1 MTAVQKSGFDAGY
14 ASAQYQMWP
23 RTDEAQEK
31 PILRQKESRPW
42 TCFAFLVSTTGPLE
56 IFLKLGTCNKLRQIA
71 GFGLFG
77 ALCAYGPDKLQC

>member
-31 PILRQKESRPW
+31 RQFCARRK
-42 TCFAFLVSTTGPLE
+42 VD
-56 IFLKLGTCNKLRQIA
+56 LGLA
-71 GFGLFG
+71 LLF
-77 ALCAYGPDKLQC
+77 